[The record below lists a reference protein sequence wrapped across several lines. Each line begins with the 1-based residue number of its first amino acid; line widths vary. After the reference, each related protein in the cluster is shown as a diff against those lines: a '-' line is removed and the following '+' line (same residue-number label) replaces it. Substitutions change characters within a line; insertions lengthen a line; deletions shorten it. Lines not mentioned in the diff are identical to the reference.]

1 MSRSMI
7 KEFVKGIWQ
16 FAKFLFFCLNW
27 DGLAEK
33 ERASQMT
40 VEGSQIAQ
48 KAQIFSSGS
57 RRNERNKRNG
67 HTDDTDSALMGVDE
81 KKVVV
86 KPNYYF

>member
-1 MSRSMI
+1 M
-7 KEFVKGIWQ
+7 
-16 FAKFLFFCLNW
+16 
-27 DGLAEK
+27 
-33 ERASQMT
+33 SQMT